1 MRPSAPIWSNRETD
15 LARAA
20 ELGYLLAMVDP
31 NKLDELAGQLNRLVP
46 SSLKAAGDDL
56 KDNFRAVLQGW
67 FDRLDLVTREEFDAQ
82 KAVLARTREL
92 AESLA
97 ARLDE
102 LESN

>member
-1 MRPSAPIWSNRETD
+1 
-15 LARAA
+15 
-20 ELGYLLAMVDP
+20 MVDP
-31 NKLDELAGQLNRLVP
+31 NKLDELASQLNRLVP
-46 SSLKAAGDDL
+46 ASLKAAGDDL

-97 ARLDE
+97 SRLDE
-102 LESN
+102 LESDGDPAP